1 MNFMIRF
8 FSRQCVFICLL
19 ICFLLN
25 NSLNSFGREFQN
37 EINEIKN
44 NCQIQ
49 PSLPSIEIKNKDE
62 NKLVSVYLDIRDK
75 RSYLIVLSLDEPK
88 CKELV
93 KREFQEKIE
102 YYETEEKL
110 KESKRCFGG
119 TLSGT
124 YRSRIAETLPK
135 EIKKELW
142 EADQFNQCFK
152 EIKIDKFHNV
162 YFCEKRIIDGKAL
175 DSLKPAIKW
184 TVKNF
189 EYEIQA
195 DATKEH
201 LIELVSSALQK

>member
-1 MNFMIRF
+1 MIRF
-8 FSRQCVFICLL
+8 FSRQCVFICIL

-44 NCQIQ
+44 NCEIQ
-49 PSLPSIEIKNKDE
+49 PSLPSIEIKNKDG
-62 NKLVSVYLDIRDK
+62 NKLIPVYLDIRDK
-75 RSYLIVLSLDEPK
+75 KSYLIILSLDEPE

-124 YRSRIAETLPK
+124 YRSRITETLPK
-135 EIKKELW
+135 EIKEKFL
-142 EADQFNQCFK
+142 EADQFNQCFE
-152 EIKIDKFHNV
+152 EIKIDKIYSA
-162 YFCEKRIIDGKAL
+162 YFCEKRVINGEPL
-175 DSLKPAIKW
+175 NSLKTAIKW